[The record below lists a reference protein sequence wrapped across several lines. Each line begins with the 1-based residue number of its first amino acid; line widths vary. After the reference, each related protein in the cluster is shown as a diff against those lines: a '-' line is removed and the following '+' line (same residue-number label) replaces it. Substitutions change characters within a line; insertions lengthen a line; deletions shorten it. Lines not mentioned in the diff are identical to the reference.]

1 MLEPPVGIE
10 PTTYW
15 LQISRSKPA
24 ELWRQFEVGFSV
36 RVRYHEPTS
45 GIVFLIISISSDMPQ
60 ESGTI
65 VTIHRRPLL
74 LHSVHIYSVN
84 QMRHNLSD
92 IAFSA
97 TLRTSSPYPQSYVV
111 GLTRKKS
118 VYCRIVQ
125 YFYNLWIVLRPFKV
139 PNPLNP

>member
-1 MLEPPVGIE
+1 
-10 PTTYW
+10 
-15 LQISRSKPA
+15 
-24 ELWRQFEVGFSV
+24 
-36 RVRYHEPTS
+36 VRYHEPTS

-65 VTIHRRPLL
+65 VTVHRRPIL

-97 TLRTSSPYPQSYVV
+97 TLRTSSPYPQSYVGV
-111 GLTRKKS
+111 SLGRRVCIVELSSISTTCGLYYDHLRSLIPLIHNGEPLFMNS
-118 VYCRIVQ
+118 VVS
-125 YFYNLWIVLRPFKV
+125 K
-139 PNPLNP
+139 